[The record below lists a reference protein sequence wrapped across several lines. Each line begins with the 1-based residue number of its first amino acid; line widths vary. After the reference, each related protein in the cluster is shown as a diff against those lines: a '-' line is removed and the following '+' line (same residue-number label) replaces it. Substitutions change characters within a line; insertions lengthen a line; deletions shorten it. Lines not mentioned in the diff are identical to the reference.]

1 MDPNA
6 LHLIIAAVLTVVG
19 VVITALI
26 WKSAQVKTVFWWIG
40 ITMIPVAV
48 YLVGLAPAVAGAIT
62 TLRAWWGTLT
72 FTPVV
77 WLGFILGGLGTLLLL
92 GSRLIPSE
100 SRADRKA
107 LRESGQRGKGG
118 KAPASVTSAAGN
130 GRPAPAPA
138 PRPGTPAASGPAP
151 AQGDDAEFD
160 EIADLLRKR
169 GIS

>member
-40 ITMIPVAV
+40 LTMIPMAI

-62 TLRAWWGTLT
+62 TLRIWWGTLT
-72 FTPVV
+72 LTPIV
-77 WLGFILGGLGTLLLL
+77 WVGIVMGGLGALLIF

-107 LRESGQRGKGG
+107 LKASGKDKKPKAATPAKGG
-118 KAPASVTSAAGN
+118 RPAAVPA
-130 GRPAPAPA
+130 RPSAPAPA
-138 PRPGTPAASGPAP
+138 PTPKQAP
-151 AQGDDAEFD
+151 ADDSEFD

-169 GIS
+169 GIN